1 MFQKVQF
8 ACSSASLAKKAR
20 AASRQME
27 GGQPRSQLWLP
38 NSVNLRKWHTHEPCF
53 LQSPSAACSLL
64 QFARRSVDQLGDDI
78 CSSLLAVPRILGQ
91 EAFFFLKESMRR
103 CLVVARFLQ
112 INTGRESSSQNGRV
126 PGVLWSPSTR
136 AAAVGFVSDRA
147 TTNTATKNQ
156 PLYLPNGARQIPNGS
171 QAPARL

>member
-112 INTGRESSSQNGRV
+112 NSGKRIKLPKRSSARCVVVTFHSCRCRWV
-126 PGVLWSPSTR
+126 RFRPSNNQH
-136 AAAVGFVSDRA
+136 SDEKSA
-147 TTNTATKNQ
+147 SLSA
-156 PLYLPNGARQIPNGS
+156 
-171 QAPARL
+171 

>member
-1 MFQKVQF
+1 MFQKIQF

-20 AASRQME
+20 AARRQME

-38 NSVNLRKWHTHEPCF
+38 NSLHLRKWHAHEPCF

-91 EAFFFLKESMRR
+91 EAFFFLQESMRR
-103 CLVVARFLQ
+103 CLEVARFLHLNRGKR
-112 INTGRESSSQNGRV
+112 IKLPKRSSARCVVVTFHSCRRRWV
-126 PGVLWSPSTR
+126 RFRPS
-136 AAAVGFVSDRA
+136 D
-147 TTNTATKNQ
+147 NQ
-156 PLYLPNGARQIPNGS
+156 RSVEKSASLSA
-171 QAPARL
+171 

>member
-8 ACSSASLAKKAR
+8 ARSSASLAKKAR

-38 NSVNLRKWHTHEPCF
+38 NSVHLRKWHTHEPCF

-64 QFARRSVDQLGDDI
+64 QFARRSVDQLGNDI

-91 EAFFFLKESMRR
+91 EAFFFFKESMRS
-103 CLVVARFLQ
+103 CFVVARFLQ
-112 INTGRESSSQNGRV
+112 INSGKRIKLPKRSSARCVMVTFHSCRRRCV
-126 PGVLWSPSTR
+126 RFRPSDNQR
-136 AAAVGFVSDRA
+136 SDEKSA
-147 TTNTATKNQ
+147 SLSA
-156 PLYLPNGARQIPNGS
+156 
-171 QAPARL
+171 